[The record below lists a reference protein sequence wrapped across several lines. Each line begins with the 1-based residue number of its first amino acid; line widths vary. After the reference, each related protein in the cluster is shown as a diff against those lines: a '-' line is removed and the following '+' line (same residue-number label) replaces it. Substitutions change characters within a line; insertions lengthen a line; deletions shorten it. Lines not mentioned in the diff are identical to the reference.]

1 MTNVPKLDFS
11 SNNVTWS
18 IKSDARESLKFVDK
32 SESDIFSV
40 STLNDPRHRGLS
52 LNSSLNVSTNVR
64 VEDTLFLH
72 GSLDMSASTTSN
84 IIIPKNES
92 EALVVVTDAGEKVLE
107 IDTSSDESRI
117 TMHGSLAVDHYLSF
131 RDRVVVIRRDAM
143 TLVTNNYNNDGSNY
157 YTYHVSQE
165 TSGSKFLLDFNDL
178 EKSDKICFFLPLKD
192 AVGSQFIFK
201 LLKWQYGTENS
212 NGYIDFA
219 LSDNEKMERVFF
231 GTIALHLAHHIRSA
245 DNDER
250 EYNSRLCSS
259 SGNERIRPYYSLYAV
274 QPGERLPS
282 P

>member
-1 MTNVPKLDFS
+1 
-11 SNNVTWS
+11 
-18 IKSDARESLKFVDK
+18 
-32 SESDIFSV
+32 
-40 STLNDPRHRGLS
+40 
-52 LNSSLNVSTNVR
+52 
-64 VEDTLFLH
+64 
-72 GSLDMSASTTSN
+72 
-84 IIIPKNES
+84 
-92 EALVVVTDAGEKVLE
+92 
-107 IDTSSDESRI
+107 
-117 TMHGSLAVDHYLSF
+117 MHGSLAVDHYLSF

-178 EKSDKICFFLPLKD
+178 EESDKICFFLPLKD

-201 LLKWQYGTENS
+201 LLKWHYGTENS

-245 DNDER
+245 ENDER

-274 QPGERLPS
+274 QPGGEITFTMISHNGRYPSYLFEGHIFMSGKQNVAATQRSDLPKC
-282 P
+282 PLQC